1 MHAPNRNQAS
11 NARRLSG
18 FTRHSGYLAALLTL
32 ATALGSVGTSSG
44 APDQDD
50 PVAAARTNAQTA
62 LAAALAEL
70 QKTAG
75 PDQRVTARADILG
88 ENLAHPHLTGVWNS
102 WEIKATAPPVAADY
116 ERPAKDAKFLGWL
129 VSNPDPE
136 ATRQTAFADQ
146 PMSSPVKLW
155 GRGSLGATAPARS
168 HVDANRVPVA
178 APAGAYAWAV
188 LDEGVKARVN
198 TPYTDGAT
206 TVAAKTMQLGVG
218 ERPGVEFLPGLE
230 ALRRSYFQA
239 NAPEFADFTKGIG
252 NGNFPPTAERLAP
265 GAAET
270 LKTLAHD
277 VTFHSKGLF
286 TDTARGG
293 LRKDFLLLA
302 NASGLPAAYRG
313 FGIYRTQL
321 GLNTSTQVEPRWE
334 TLRQYAL
341 LYRSLV
347 GFTAT
352 PTIRAQAPSRWG
364 AASPSTAGQATLNQS
379 APEGMVLMPS
389 IARVQIIFSLVAR
402 DKHSMWVNRFDSTY
416 PYLLHLVY
424 TPVLTLHNP
433 YNVALEFT
441 NLRVEFSNVPFA
453 VQFYVSGRPLSTAPA
468 PLDQMFASSD
478 NGMTSKRF
486 GMNLRTSADGNTRF
500 RLQPGEVKVF
510 SPYMPLN
517 AAFGNGDTCP
527 FADWRNNDLTSTI
540 VGVPGLWPTSGYD
553 ADWLI
558 PRSLGIAANGGG
570 YGVVPLRTNDYVS
583 VLFAPLSLPALSN
596 NRFQVLVT
604 ADLASGN
611 RCATAIEINYES
623 PTGLQE
629 FLLGGGMTSWPSSSP
644 SAGGVR
650 PNEMYVSNTTPL
662 SSAQGVRPFA
672 LFTLRA
678 KTTNGGR
685 HATKPWSF
693 DAAVV
698 GTSASKLVSEHP
710 AHHSHEIDLL
720 RATSYDELGFEIGPK
735 ERGFFASG
743 SRAVTGTTHSCLYD
757 IPLGPVQTLA
767 SLNGANPGGGSGY
780 LPRFAQPIGNSW
792 AHPLMLPDKLRQYS
806 SASRYDYLDHSFLL
820 NLALYDGF
828 YLSGLADQAGPF
840 GSGKSAATLAGE
852 YAAGKP
858 LDDPRLLLY
867 RPNGRVAADF
877 PNAVAATESYSSIA
891 AWQLMKGAFN
901 INSTSVPAWKA
912 MLASVHDSQA
922 LYHAIDKNSSN
933 SALMDLPATAEREAR
948 ISRFRLPAALSAAD
962 GGESRDGYWLGPREY
977 SDAQLQTLAE
987 NIVKQ
992 VRLRGPFLSLAEF
1005 VNRRLGTGEAAQRG
1019 ALQQAIDDSNL
1030 NQTLATAAGAGIEIP
1045 ASAVSSYKYANP
1057 AAGAGPSYQ
1066 GAPGFLT
1073 QADLLNVLGNAA
1085 TARSD
1090 TFVIRAYGESGDSSG
1105 GTTTTAVCEA
1115 VVQRLPDW
1123 LDPADKAEV
1132 APANLTSD
1140 TNKSL
1145 GRRFRVVGFRWL
1157 ADGEI

>member
-1 MHAPNRNQAS
+1 MHPSNHNRVA
-11 NARRLSG
+11 NARRISG
-18 FTRHSGYLAALLTL
+18 ARRSGSRLATLLTM
-32 ATALGSVGTSSG
+32 AAALGSAGVAYGVPG
-44 APDQDD
+44 QDD
-50 PVAAARTNAQTA
+50 PVAAARANAQSA
-62 LAAALAEL
+62 LAAAMAEL
-70 QKTAG
+70 QKAAG

-88 ENLAHPHLTGVWNS
+88 ENLAHPYLTGVWNS

-129 VSNPDPE
+129 VSNPDAE

-146 PMSSPVKLW
+146 PLSSPVALW
-155 GRGSLGATAPARS
+155 GRGSLGLTAPASS
-168 HVDANRVPVA
+168 HVNANKVPVA
-178 APAGAYAWAV
+178 TPAGAYAWAV
-188 LDEGVKARVN
+188 LDEGLKSRVN
-198 TPYTDGAT
+198 TPYTDGAIT
-206 TVAAKTMQLGVG
+206 TAAKTLQLGAG

-230 ALRRSYFQA
+230 ALRRPYFQS
-239 NAPEFADFTKGIG
+239 NALEFADFMRGIG
-252 NGNFPPTAERLAP
+252 NENFAPTAERLAP

-277 VTFHSKGLF
+277 ITLHSMGLF

-313 FGIYRTQL
+313 RGIYRTQF
-321 GLNTSTQVEPRWE
+321 GLVTPVEPRWE
-334 TLRQYAL
+334 TLRQYAV

-347 GFTAT
+347 GSTAT
-352 PTIRAQAPSRWG
+352 PTIRAQAPYRWV
-364 AASPSTAGQATLNQS
+364 AASPSTAGQATLYQS

-389 IARVQIIFSLVAR
+389 IVRVQIIFSLVAR
-402 DKHSMWVNRFDSTY
+402 DKHSGWINQFGSTY

-441 NLRVEFSNVPFA
+441 NLRVEFANVPFA
-453 VQFYVSGRPLSTAPA
+453 VQFYVNGQPLSTAPA
-468 PLDQMFASSD
+468 PLDQMFVYSD
-478 NGMTSKRF
+478 NGTTSKRF
-486 GMNLRTSADGNTRF
+486 GMNLRTSADGSTRF

-510 SPYMPLN
+510 SPYLPSN

-527 FADWRNNDLTSTI
+527 FADWRNNDLTTTI
-540 VGVPGLWPTSGYD
+540 VGVPGLWPPRGYD

-558 PRSLGIAANGGG
+558 PRSLGIVANGGG
-570 YGVVPLRTNDYVS
+570 YGVVPLRTTDEVS
-583 VLFAPLSLPALSN
+583 VRFAPTGIPALSN

-611 RCATAIEINYES
+611 GCATAIEINYET
-623 PTGLQE
+623 PTGLQQ
-629 FLLGGGMTSWPSSSP
+629 FLLNGGMFSWPYSTPYS
-644 SAGGVR
+644 GVR
-650 PNEMYVSNTTPL
+650 PYEMYVSNTTPL

-678 KTTNGGR
+678 KTTKGGR

-698 GTSASKLVSEHP
+698 GASASKLLSEHP
-710 AHHSHEIDLL
+710 AHHSHEIDLQVV
-720 RATSYDELGFEIGPK
+720 SLGGSPQFEISTR

-743 SRAVTGTTHSCLYD
+743 EGAVTGTTHSCLYD

-767 SLNGANPGGGSGY
+767 SLNGANPGGGGGY

-792 AHPLMLPDKLRQYS
+792 AHPLLPPDKLRQYS

-828 YLSGLADQAGPF
+828 YFSGLGDQTGLF
-840 GSGKSAATLAGE
+840 GSGKSAATLAAE
-852 YAAGKP
+852 YAAGQP

-877 PNAVAATESYSSIA
+877 PDAVAAAEGYSSIA

-901 INSTSVPAWKA
+901 INSTSVAAWKA
-912 MLASVHDSQA
+912 MLASVHNSQA
-922 LYHAIDKNSSN
+922 LYHAIDKNRSN
-933 SALMDLPATAEREAR
+933 SALTGLPATAEGEAR
-948 ISRFRLPAALSAAD
+948 ISRFRLPAAISAVD
-962 GGESRDGYWLGPREY
+962 GGNARDSYWLGPREY

-1005 VNRRLGTGEAAQRG
+1005 VNRRLGTGETAQRG

-1030 NQTLATAAGAGIEIP
+1030 NQELASAAGAGIEIP
-1045 ASAVSSYKYANP
+1045 ASAVSRYKYANP

-1066 GAPGFLT
+1066 GAPGYLT

-1090 TFVIRAYGESGDSSG
+1090 TFVIRGYGESVDASG
-1105 GTTTTAVCEA
+1105 RITATAVCEA

-1123 LDPADKAEV
+1123 YDPADKAEV
-1132 APANLTSD
+1132 APADLTSE

-1145 GRRFRVVGFRWL
+1145 GRRFRLIGFRWL
-1157 ADGEI
+1157 ADSQI